1 MTKILII
8 EDDPYHARLM
18 IKLLER
24 AGYKVLHES
33 EGESGLKLALS
44 EKPDLILLDMGL
56 PDLDGQTAAGLIKGS
71 SFLLETAVIA
81 VTAWPQD
88 TASKMARAYG
98 CDGYISKPIKARSF
112 ADEVAKYLT

>member
-18 IKLLER
+18 VKLLER
-24 AGYKVLHES
+24 AGYEVLHEA

-71 SFLLETAVIA
+71 TFLSETPVIA
-81 VTAWPQD
+81 VTAWPKD
-88 TASKMARAYG
+88 TASKMAQAYS
-98 CDGYISKPIKARSF
+98 CDGYISKPIKARRF
-112 ADEVAKYLT
+112 ATEVAKYLP